1 MRLVA
6 TGTVRAS
13 RTAPAIE
20 PSQQRSTIPAI
31 VPPQQWSTG
40 PAIPQLRGKTI
51 YCHASRQPSISYDLH
66 IFYDL
71 VDAMRW
77 KTRTKGHPV
86 FCCER
91 VLSLC
96 QLSLYFTSSTQST
109 VLPIQHL
116 MTNVT
121 AILMLRYT
129 WLCILLFCVE
139 TTCLCA
145 SWCWLPLVG
154 DRASFPVLSV
164 S

>member
-40 PAIPQLRGKTI
+40 PAIPQLWGKTI

-91 VLSLC
+91 ECCHFVSCL
-96 QLSLYFTSSTQST
+96 F
-109 VLPIQHL
+109 
-116 MTNVT
+116 
-121 AILMLRYT
+121 
-129 WLCILLFCVE
+129 ILLVQPSQLFCPYN
-139 TTCLCA
+139 TLWLMSQQ
-145 SWCWLPLVG
+145 SWCCGIPGYVFFFFVWKRHVYVLVDAG
-154 DRASFPVLSV
+154 CRL
-164 S
+164 